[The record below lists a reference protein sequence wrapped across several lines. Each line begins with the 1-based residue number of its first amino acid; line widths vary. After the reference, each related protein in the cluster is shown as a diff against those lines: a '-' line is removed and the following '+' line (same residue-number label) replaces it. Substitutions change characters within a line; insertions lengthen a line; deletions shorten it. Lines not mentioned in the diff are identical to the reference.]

1 MGKKIRY
8 LGRYVMDDVSLG
20 KGNFARV
27 ELATHDMTH
36 IKVRVARIQHGA
48 SAYFLCQRVVSIN
61 SFFGCYVRWMQRM
74 RFRVIAIAFYGTFKC
89 TFVEE
94 GTSQLVVADATDR
107 CYDSEQL
114 FMNHG
119 HVCYPA

>member
-1 MGKKIRY
+1 
-8 LGRYVMDDVSLG
+8 MDDVSLG

-61 SFFGCYVRWMQRM
+61 SFLGVTYDGCKECDCVLRH
-74 RFRVIAIAFYGTFKC
+74 I
-89 TFVEE
+89 
-94 GTSQLVVADATDR
+94 
-107 CYDSEQL
+107 
-114 FMNHG
+114 
-119 HVCYPA
+119 